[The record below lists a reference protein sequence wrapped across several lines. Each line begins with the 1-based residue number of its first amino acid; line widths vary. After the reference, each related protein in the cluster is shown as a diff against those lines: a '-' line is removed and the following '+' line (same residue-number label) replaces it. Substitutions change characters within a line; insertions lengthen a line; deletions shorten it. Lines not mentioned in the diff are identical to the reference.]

1 MPEVAFILYQLAF
14 AILTPAIICG
24 SFADRMRL
32 LPMLAFMTLWHLLV
46 QKYLLTSTKVLALN
60 AAAANARLHDALAL
74 AGNKG
79 NAY

>member
-1 MPEVAFILYQLAF
+1 VDRRNFWLNSVTFESYHPLAPHVPEVAFILYQLAF

-46 QKYLLTSTKVLALN
+46 TKELLASRKVLA
-60 AAAANARLHDALAL
+60 
-74 AGNKG
+74 
-79 NAY
+79 Y